1 MDEST
6 TSSVNA
12 TDADLNEDNDNW
24 SERET
29 GTDGAEKVRRKSP
42 SRLKLEEGKLPPFLP
57 TRPIVVTPSRWV
69 SLRTPYI
76 NNNSSSPNDKGSN
89 HHNNRKMYRKSF
101 AHFFEQDDDLYRRS
115 HEREASSL
123 QTTTRSTSRLDPL
136 TAEGNQLISRTTDH
150 RDHHNLHPIHN
161 RRRPHRQT
169 TQGSEERDNMIPI
182 STLTSS
188 SPLIT
193 LSSAEM
199 TNMPLM
205 HFDIIQ
211 SSPVTT
217 NQVPSVTATSSISN
231 LGEREH
237 SYIPMITPTISSPM
251 EFNHPHDD
259 HHLTSDEVPFGN
271 RLKSS
276 IMSLRMMRSRNR
288 RPSDRLSPQRL
299 LVSSSPSGT
308 TTATS
313 SASKTPVLP
322 TSRVQRVLKSVVE
335 TRVLAVV
342 YNPAVTKYRTITH
355 TKYFSSTVTQTVT
368 SLINR
373 RG

>member
-1 MDEST
+1 MFSLSFRWFIISFSFLFLLFSFSYRHHYHIT
-6 TSSVNA
+6 TA
-12 TDADLNEDNDNW
+12 
-24 SERET
+24 
-29 GTDGAEKVRRKSP
+29 
-42 SRLKLEEGKLPPFLP
+42 
-57 TRPIVVTPSRWV
+57 
-69 SLRTPYI
+69 
-76 NNNSSSPNDKGSN
+76 
-89 HHNNRKMYRKSF
+89 
-101 AHFFEQDDDLYRRS
+101 
-115 HEREASSL
+115 
-123 QTTTRSTSRLDPL
+123 
-136 TAEGNQLISRTTDH
+136 
-150 RDHHNLHPIHN
+150 
-161 RRRPHRQT
+161 
-169 TQGSEERDNMIPI
+169 
-182 STLTSS
+182 LTSS
-188 SPLIT
+188 LPLIT

-211 SSPVTT
+211 PSPVTS
-217 NQVPSVTATSSISN
+217 QVPSVTATSSYISN

-237 SYIPMITPTISSPM
+237 SYIPMITPTISSSIQ
-251 EFNHPHDD
+251 FDHPHDE

-288 RPSDRLSPQRL
+288 RPFDRLSSRRSL
-299 LVSSSPSGT
+299 ESRSPSGT
-308 TTATS
+308 TTTTS

-342 YNPAVTKYRTITH
+342 YNPTVTKYRTITH

-368 SLINR
+368 PLINR